1 MCVFEVIDKNKYYDN
16 NRADDVLCK
25 LRVESNTQMKFWV
38 WCVQISKKL
47 WKKLKLKY
55 NCN

>member
-25 LRVESNTQMKFWV
+25 LRVESNTQMKF
-38 WCVQISKKL
+38 
-47 WKKLKLKY
+47 
-55 NCN
+55 